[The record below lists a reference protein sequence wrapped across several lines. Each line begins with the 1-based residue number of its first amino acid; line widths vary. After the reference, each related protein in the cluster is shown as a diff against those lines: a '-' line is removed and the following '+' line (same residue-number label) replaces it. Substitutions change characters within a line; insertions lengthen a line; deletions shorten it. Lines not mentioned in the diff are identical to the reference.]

1 MANLLLATFNFE
13 PCDSEF
19 AYVVEKQR
27 LPEQITAHR
36 AGAYRTVV
44 LANGGSSSV
53 NAWPGT
59 FTGIL

>member
-13 PCDSEF
+13 PFDSEL

-27 LPEQITAHR
+27 QPEQIT

-53 NAWPGT
+53 IAWPGT
-59 FTGIL
+59 FMGIL